1 MDANDMTGGH
11 DEKFGPFNPATAEAG
26 KLYLWDEMNEKGM
39 SVIALQPT
47 HVTPLGILAAVC
59 VADEDDDARIR
70 EVRAVQAIF
79 LPDGDKGYA
88 YAETIPMGKYT
99 SAELRKI
106 ADDYSR
112 AAAFLESIE
121 QD

>member
-1 MDANDMTGGH
+1 MSRSRAGVLPSFD
-11 DEKFGPFNPATAEAG
+11 PATAEVG
-26 KLYLWDEMNEKGM
+26 KLYLWDEMNEEGM
-39 SVIALQPT
+39 SIISLQPT
-47 HVTPLGILAAVC
+47 YVTPLGILAAVC

-70 EVRAVQAIF
+70 EVRSVQAIF

-121 QD
+121 QN

>member
-1 MDANDMTGGH
+1 MSRDQGD
-11 DEKFGPFNPATAEAG
+11 KFRPFNPATAQVG
-26 KLYLWDEMNEKGM
+26 KLYRWDEMNKEGM
-39 SVIALQPT
+39 SIISLRPT

-59 VADEDDDARIR
+59 VADEDEDARIR
-70 EVRAVQAIF
+70 EVRSVQAIF
-79 LPDGDKGYA
+79 LPDDNGYA
-88 YAETIPMGKYT
+88 YAETIPMGEYT

-121 QD
+121 RD